1 MDDHADPG
9 DPGDP
14 TLDAEQLLSAYAHGC
29 FPMADG
35 PTGEVSWYR
44 PDPRGIIPL
53 DGFRVPKSLRRRVRS
68 ARFRITL
75 DGCFDRVIRECAQP
89 RSEENGTW
97 MSDSLR
103 EVYLDLHRLGFA
115 HSVEAWLG
123 QELVGGLYG
132 VTLGSAF
139 FGESMFSRPGS
150 GGTDASKVCLVHL
163 VEHLR
168 ARGATLLDTQF
179 VNPHLLQFGALE
191 VPDRVYAS
199 MLGRA
204 LADATRLEGPWKE

>member
-1 MDDHADPG
+1 MDDHPDPG
-9 DPGDP
+9 DSTP
-14 TLDAEQLLSAYAHGC
+14 DAEQLLSAYAQGC

-68 ARFRITL
+68 GRFRITL
-75 DGCFDRVIRECAQP
+75 DRCFDRVIRECALP

-97 MSDSLR
+97 MTDSLR
-103 EVYLDLHRLGFA
+103 EVYGDLHRLGFA
-115 HSVEAWLG
+115 HSVEAWLEH
-123 QELVGGLYG
+123 ELVGGLYG
-132 VTLGSAF
+132 VALGSAF
-139 FGESMFSRPGS
+139 FGESMFSRPAS

-168 ARGATLLDTQF
+168 ARGASLLDAQF

-204 LADATRLEGPWKE
+204 LGDPTRLEGPWTE